1 MAPTKACPHG
11 PPAPDR
17 PFPSFNAGACY
28 NVIGWVGVSRSIQ
41 GGDGHT
47 NRWAIISVEIREITI
62 LSDDARTLIALLDR
76 ELLGEYAPEH
86 MHTVEFESFHRDG
99 GVFAVAYDAETPI
112 ACGAL
117 RPLTETEV
125 EVKRMYVVDSHRGR
139 GVSRQVLT
147 FLETKA
153 RQLGFRKLMLET
165 GDQQE
170 AAIGLY
176 SKAGYQRVEAF
187 GEYLNG
193 PRSVCFAKDL

>member
-1 MAPTKACPHG
+1 M
-11 PPAPDR
+11 
-17 PFPSFNAGACY
+17 
-28 NVIGWVGVSRSIQ
+28 
-41 GGDGHT
+41 
-47 NRWAIISVEIREITI
+47 EIRETTI
-62 LSDDARTLIALLDR
+62 LSDDAQTLITLLDR

-86 MHTVEFESFHRDG
+86 MHTVKFESFHRDG

-117 RPLTETEV
+117 RPITETEV
-125 EVKRMYVVDSHRGR
+125 ELKRMYVVDSHRGR
-139 GVSRQVLT
+139 GVSRQVLM

-170 AAIGLY
+170 AALGLY
-176 SKAGYQRVEAF
+176 TKAGYEHIDAF
-187 GEYLNG
+187 GEYVNS